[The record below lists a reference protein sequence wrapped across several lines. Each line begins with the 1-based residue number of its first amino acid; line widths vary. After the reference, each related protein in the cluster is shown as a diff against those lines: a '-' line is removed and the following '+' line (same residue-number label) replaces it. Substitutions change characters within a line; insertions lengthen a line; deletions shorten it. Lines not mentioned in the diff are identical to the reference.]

1 MMVCAVSTG
10 GDEHVGI
17 DPTEGT
23 DRPGLKEI
31 RKCSKRQME
40 AAKVLNLQDEL
51 RGFDAVINDRLPCA
65 REMAKMWA
73 RIHMSMTVKESG
85 SALLA

>member
-1 MMVCAVSTG
+1 
-10 GDEHVGI
+10 
-17 DPTEGT
+17 
-23 DRPGLKEI
+23 
-31 RKCSKRQME
+31 ME
-40 AAKVLNLQDEL
+40 AAKDLNLQDEL